1 MVRRNLVYL
10 TSMEGLVAIDI
21 ARFSDLFSRRVSVLA
36 AVGGIP
42 PAMDGSDP
50 AK

>member
-21 ARFSDLFSRRVSVLA
+21 ARFSDLFSRRVFCPR
-36 AVGGIP
+36 GGGRHP
-42 PAMDGSDP
+42 SRNGRQRPR
-50 AK
+50 